1 VTASCLRGIVA
12 GLCLGWAAA
21 AVGGEFNSKLT
32 IGDAAPRWADLP
44 GVDGKKHSFDEFK
57 DRELVVVAFTCNSCP
72 VAVNYEDR
80 LIAFA
85 RKYAGP
91 EGKVG
96 FVAIN
101 VNTIPEDRLDKMAE
115 RAKERKFPFIYLYDE
130 TQKIAREYGATTTP
144 EVFLLNKER
153 KVVYMGAMDDRI
165 QEAEVK
171 VRHLEAAVEATL
183 KGEKPSTTETLPR
196 GCRIRYERRK
206 R

>member
-1 VTASCLRGIVA
+1 MTRSCLRGIVA
-12 GLCLGWAAA
+12 GLCLALTAL
-21 AVGGEFNSKLT
+21 AVGGEFNSKLS
-32 IGDAAPRWADLP
+32 IGAAAPRWADLP

-57 DRELVVVAFTCNSCP
+57 DRDLVVVAFTCNICP
-72 VAVNYEDR
+72 IAVGYESR

-85 RKYAGP
+85 KKYAGP
-91 EGKVG
+91 DGKVG

-115 RAKERKFPFIYLYDE
+115 RAKDRKFPFVYLYDE

-153 KVVYMGAMDDRI
+153 KVVYMGALDDRN

-171 VRHLEAAVEATL
+171 IRHLEAAVEAAL
-183 KGEKPSTTETLPR
+183 KGEKPGTAETLPR
-196 GCRIRYERRK
+196 GCRIRYQRDK